1 MDIPDHARSAVAEI
15 RAIGDEEL
23 VAAMMGTFVRFAEA
37 QLARLEEAAA
47 SGDFAT
53 SGVIAQTL
61 KSSAHQ
67 LGALPFGDA
76 CADAELAG
84 RGADASGLREAVQ
97 KMLVE
102 FATART
108 WMDSLADG

>member
-15 RAIGDEEL
+15 RAIGDDEL
-23 VAAMMGTFVRFAEA
+23 LTAMMGTFVRFAEA

-53 SGVIAQTL
+53 AGEIAHML
-61 KSSAHQ
+61 KSSARQ
-67 LGALPFGDA
+67 LGALPFGEA

-84 RGADASGLREAVQ
+84 RGADASGLPEAVR
-97 KMLVE
+97 KMAVE
-102 FATART
+102 FAATRS
-108 WMDSLADG
+108 WMDSLSVS